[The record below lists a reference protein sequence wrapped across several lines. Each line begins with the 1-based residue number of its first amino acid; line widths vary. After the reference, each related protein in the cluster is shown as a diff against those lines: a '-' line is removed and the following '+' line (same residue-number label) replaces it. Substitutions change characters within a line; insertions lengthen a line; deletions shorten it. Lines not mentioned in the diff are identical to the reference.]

1 MNPAIPID
9 AFFPDPTNVEQAA
22 AAVLDDASA
31 SELADFFRIMADPTR
46 VRIFSA
52 LAGAELC
59 VTDLRLIL
67 NMEQS
72 AVSHQ
77 LRALREWGLVRCRK
91 AGRQVFY
98 SLDPE
103 HTPDFFIASLNRAR
117 SR

>member
-9 AFFPDPTNVEQAA
+9 SLFAEAHPVERAA
-22 AAVLDDASA
+22 AAVLDNASA
-31 SELADFFRIMADPTR
+31 SELANFFRIMADPTR

-59 VTDLRLIL
+59 VTDLKHIL

-77 LRALREWGLVRCRK
+77 LRALRDWGLVRYRK

-103 HTPDFFIASLNRAR
+103 RTPDFFISSLARAR
-117 SR
+117 RR